1 MRKARGA
8 EVSGRWEAGSDT
20 GRGTGP
26 HMEDDRPPSKS
37 VCIMELPADVNAA
50 SSIAVVA
57 DGLLAIRMPK
67 INS

>member
-1 MRKARGA
+1 
-8 EVSGRWEAGSDT
+8 
-20 GRGTGP
+20 
-26 HMEDDRPPSKS
+26 MEDDRPPSKS